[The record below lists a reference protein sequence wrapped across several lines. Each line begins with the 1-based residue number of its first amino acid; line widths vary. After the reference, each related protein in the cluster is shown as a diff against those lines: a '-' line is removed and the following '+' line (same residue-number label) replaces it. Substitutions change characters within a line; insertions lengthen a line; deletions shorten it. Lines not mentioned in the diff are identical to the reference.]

1 MGNITGPLLFFF
13 SLIKTTRKKS
23 YNNGVKEIKPGQDKS
38 KKDAEGKWKRKK
50 KKNKRPSA
58 TLSREWHYW
67 CRHSTA
73 GRTSWSLGIPL
84 PWCFVVQQR
93 LQRDYR
99 RIERWKEEFFEPP
112 SKNATQ
118 ETCLDKTAR
127 EIREREES
135 SDKLYLYVF
144 LSYSRW
150 RNKFLPAPDR
160 KFLRHG
166 GSRCCCIPSAMPF
179 WCSAAQNGRKMS
191 TENIQTRK
199 ETAATKSRALP
210 VATTAATR

>member
-38 KKDAEGKWKRKK
+38 KKDAQGKWKRK

-58 TLSREWHYW
+58 TLSREWHW

-118 ETCLDKTAR
+118 ETCLDKMVKKIR
-127 EIREREES
+127 EREREREES
-135 SDKLYLYVF
+135 SDM
-144 LSYSRW
+144 
-150 RNKFLPAPDR
+150 LPICFFELF
-160 KFLRHG
+160 K
-166 GSRCCCIPSAMPF
+166 M
-179 WCSAAQNGRKMS
+179 AQ
-191 TENIQTRK
+191 
-199 ETAATKSRALP
+199 
-210 VATTAATR
+210 